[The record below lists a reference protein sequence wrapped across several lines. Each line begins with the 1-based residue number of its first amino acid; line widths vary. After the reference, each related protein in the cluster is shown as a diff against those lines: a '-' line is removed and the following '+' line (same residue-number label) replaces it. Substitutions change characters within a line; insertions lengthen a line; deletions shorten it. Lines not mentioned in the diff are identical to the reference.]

1 MSDEHKGGD
10 LKFFIGLFIG
20 GLVGACV
27 IFFLGTKEGK
37 KATKLLEEKGEEIK
51 DSVKDKLVETKEV
64 LTESATEKLDSAL
77 AHIEELQKHG
87 RETTAEL
94 RKTLFKNLPKK
105 H

>member
-37 KATKLLEEKGEEIK
+37 KATKLLEEKGK
-51 DSVKDKLVETKEV
+51 DVLDDLHDKKEV
-64 LTESATEKLDSAL
+64 FTETASGKLDSAL